1 MILMTLYLLVV
12 NKIENKIY
20 KSSLKLKL
28 TILILMKSLMIK
40 TIQIKNNSNQLLT
53 GHLMIKTVTIK
64 NTLFKNTKL
73 IKKIHEIKPIEK
85 AIVMKP

>member
-20 KSSLKLKL
+20 KSIQKLKL

-53 GHLMIKTVTIK
+53 RHLMIKTVSNK
-64 NTLFKNTKL
+64 NTLIKNTKL
-73 IKKIHEIKPIEK
+73 IKKYTKLNQ
-85 AIVMKP
+85 